1 MYLLSV
7 YILLPKIAETYSL
20 VSFLAMYSIVTPV
33 PAWKEGRARKK
44 SRGFNK
50 APTSPSAN
58 VIEVIESRDTVKN
71 QAVTQIEIGDGSSKI
86 DKCEGIE
93 QSYIKR

>member
-33 PAWKEGRARKK
+33 PA
-44 SRGFNK
+44 
-50 APTSPSAN
+50 
-58 VIEVIESRDTVKN
+58 
-71 QAVTQIEIGDGSSKI
+71 
-86 DKCEGIE
+86 
-93 QSYIKR
+93 